1 MFDFAPV
8 GLPTAMAGILFM
20 TFIGWRLVPKSRRAK
35 SSGAELFQIS
45 FAVFVA
51 ELVAGVLPSGRFAV
65 VFIDGFEQFVFRG
78 ENGLDLHAGEAT
90 DGGDGFKVE
99 RIGHG

>member
-1 MFDFAPV
+1 MNIAGAFFDGGGDDGVDGTDDRRFA
-8 GLPTAMAGILFM
+8 GHI
-20 TFIGWRLVPKSRRAK
+20 
-35 SSGAELFQIS
+35 AELFQIS